1 MVDGLTRIAG
11 ALARSYAQVLFSRS
25 PQVGALLILAT
36 MAVPRVGLAGLASGA
51 LALGVAAWAGLSPAD
66 RDEGLFSYNAVLIGL
81 GVGAMF
87 EPGVVAG
94 GVLVAGAVLGVVLSA
109 ALQGLLTARTG
120 LPQLSIAFQVGL
132 WLTAAAA
139 GAAGVYGAPAETALP
154 LLDLPAPVLVERSL
168 EALGALFFLPRWDVG
183 LLVLAALTVHS
194 RIAAMLAVLGLAA
207 SGPFAAATAD
217 TWATSL
223 HGTLAFNLVL
233 TAIALGG
240 TWFVPS
246 GSSVLLALGGCLVAA
261 TLTFGLAQPLLA
273 TGLPVRVLPFNL
285 AVLLVLGAMRLR
297 VRDGAPKSVDFLLGS
312 PEQNLRTW
320 RTRVARFGATYIARF
335 HAPFRGRWSITQGTD
350 GEHTHQGV
358 WRHAADFE
366 VMGRDGE
373 PMRAPATRNDHAH
386 CWRLP
391 VVACADGTVAA
402 VLDGAPDKPVGEVD
416 LHDNWG
422 NAVILWHGG
431 LVWSM
436 VGHLAAG
443 SVAVRTGQVVKQGE
457 TLGLCGSSGRS
468 PRPHLHFQLQ
478 SAATP
483 GAPTIPLELHD
494 VIRVGE
500 DGEELL
506 ATVTPGE
513 GETLRNI
520 EPQPDVAAAFRFT
533 PDEVV
538 TFRVDD
544 QRDEPLTARIDLLG
558 RMTLSTDRPEAT
570 LYYHAGPRLFVIYDV
585 LGRGGT
591 VLDLVRL
598 ALPRVPLEASPRL
611 HWVDTVPGQVLLSPM
626 MQSVLQPVYPLFAGR
641 GERMRYRM
649 SREGRRLTV
658 RGASERKAGDGPALV
673 TTAVLEVERGLVE
686 VRVAS
691 RGKERVAVR
700 I

>member
-1 MVDGLTRIAG
+1 MARGLTRVAG

-36 MAVPRVGLAGLASGA
+36 LAVPRVGLAGLASGV
-51 LALGVAAWAGLSPAD
+51 LALGVAAWAGLSPTD

-81 GVGAMF
+81 GVGALF
-87 EPGVVAG
+87 EPGAVAF

-120 LPQLSIAFQVGL
+120 LPQLSLAFQVGL

-139 GAAGVYGAPAETALP
+139 GAAGVYGTPAEVALP
-154 LLDLPAPVLVERSL
+154 LLDPPLPVLVTRSL
-168 EALGALFFLPRWDVG
+168 QALGALFFLPRWDVG
-183 LLVLAALTVHS
+183 LLVLVALTVHS
-194 RIAAMLAVLGLAA
+194 RIAALLAVLGLAA

-223 HGTLAFNLVL
+223 HGVLAFNLVL

-246 GSSVLLALGGCLVAA
+246 LSSVLLALGGCLVAA
-261 TLTFGLAQPLLA
+261 TLTFGLAAPLLA

-297 VRDGAPKSVDFLLGS
+297 VRDGAPKAVDFLLGS
-312 PEQNLRTW
+312 PEENLRTW
-320 RTRVARFGATYIARF
+320 RTRVARFGATYVARF
-335 HAPFRGRWSITQGTD
+335 HAPFRGRWTVTQGTD

-366 VMGRDGE
+366 VMGPDGA
-373 PMRAPATRNDHAH
+373 PMREPATRNDHAH

-422 NAVILWHGG
+422 NTVILWHGG
-431 LVWSM
+431 LVSSM

-483 GAPTIPLELHD
+483 EAPTIPLELHD
-494 VIRVGE
+494 VVRISDE
-500 DGEELL
+500 GEELM
-506 ATVTPGE
+506 ATVTPARGD
-513 GETLRNI
+513 TFRNI
-520 EPQPDVAAAFRFT
+520 ETQPDVAATFRFV
-533 PDEVV
+533 PDEAVAF
-538 TFRVDD
+538 TLDGRT
-544 QRDEPLTARIDLLG
+544 ERIVGKVDLLG
-558 RMTLSTDRPEAT
+558 RMTLSTEDGAAT
-570 LYYHAGPRLFVIYDV
+570 LYYHLGPRLFVVYDV

-598 ALPRVPLEASPRL
+598 ALPRVPLEVSPRL
-611 HWVDTVPGQVLLSPM
+611 SWVDTVPGWTLLSPTL
-626 MQSVLQPVYPLFAGR
+626 QVLLQPVYPLFAGR

-649 SREGRRLTV
+649 TREGRRLTV
-658 RGASERKAGDGPALV
+658 TGVSERKHGEAPALE
-673 TTAVLEVERGLVE
+673 TTAALEIGRGLAE
-686 VRVAS
+686 VRVKR
-691 RGKERVAVR
+691 RGKEVVAR
-700 I
+700 RG